1 MKHYAP
7 CNECQTGFDSCFPPD
22 PCCIVCDHTKP
33 EPLDA
38 APVEMAADP
47 TANALRNLAAS
58 RGVDL
63 ETAVR
68 AAESGE
74 LARIVKLPLVQTNR

>member
-22 PCCIVCDHTKP
+22 PCCVVCDHTKP
-33 EPLDA
+33 
-38 APVEMAADP
+38 APVDTVPDELASDP
-47 TANALRNLAAS
+47 SAVALRGLAQS

-63 ETAVR
+63 EAVVR
-68 AAESGE
+68 AAERDE
-74 LARIVKLPLVQTNR
+74 LAAIVKLPPVTR